1 VAEWATVTYYLA
13 FENQVHPIHLVL
25 GAGGGWV
32 GGILGGFGGLWG
44 GWGGLCDLLFGV
56 RKLSGYDPPGFGG
69 CPGGFEESL
78 VGWEDRGVAKKAFAS
93 LDRTAHGCQEPP

>member
-1 VAEWATVTYYLA
+1 MR
-13 FENQVHPIHLVL
+13 
-25 GAGGGWV
+25 
-32 GGILGGFGGLWG
+32 LGGCGVAG
-44 GWGGLCDLLFGV
+44 GGLCDLLFGV
-56 RKLSGYDPPGFGG
+56 RKSSGYDPPGFGG